1 MLATTIV
8 LAFRVPI
15 VREIINGITESISES
30 GMNRLVTFERSSRTE
45 PFQLTFLPCVGHAR
59 GAYL

>member
-30 GMNRLVTFERSSRTE
+30 GKSPRYFRTFLSNGDRFSS
-45 PFQLTFLPCVGHAR
+45 TFLPCVGHAR